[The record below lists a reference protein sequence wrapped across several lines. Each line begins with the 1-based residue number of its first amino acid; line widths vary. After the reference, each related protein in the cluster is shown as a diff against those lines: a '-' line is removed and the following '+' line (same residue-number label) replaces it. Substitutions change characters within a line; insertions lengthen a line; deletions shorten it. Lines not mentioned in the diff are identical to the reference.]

1 MGSISNAKASY
12 GLSATG
18 TPAKTNIDGSSTIGV
33 TQAQTLLTTA
43 DIAYSFTVAST
54 TSSDNV
60 SLDMDT
66 GIVTPNFSPVV
77 TDGDGKDFEGIT
89 LGTLLSISAIYIE
102 AGSVE
107 AGTISITPT
116 DASMPDINL
125 TEDNQSVLAMYS
137 TPMTLSAAAMVI
149 AFTTSDQ
156 VVTVTVIGS
165 TT

>member
-1 MGSISNAKASY
+1 MGSISNAKAVL

-33 TQAQTLLTTA
+33 NSAQTLFEDA
-43 DIAYSFTVAST
+43 DIAYSYTV
-54 TSSDNV
+54 TSSAASDNAT
-60 SLDMDT
+60 LDMDT
-66 GIVTPNFSPVV
+66 GIVATGGSPVV

-89 LGTLLSISAIYIE
+89 LGTLLSINAVYIE

-107 AGTISITPT
+107 AGTIGVTST
-116 DASMPDINL
+116 DLSMPTIQL
-125 TEDNQSVLAMYS
+125 TEDNQSFLATYVN
-137 TPMTLSAAAMVI
+137 PLSLTTASMI
-149 AFTTSDQ
+149 LAFTEADQ